1 MSTIQKAEREV
12 LVDTDDMKDS
22 NQVTGKIFGLELDS
36 LSEKI
41 VFPKCKGNVEQLDE
55 DQQFAI
61 RATLRPQ
68 KTEMKLE
75 KLRNSI

>member
-55 DQQFAI
+55 D
-61 RATLRPQ
+61 
-68 KTEMKLE
+68 
-75 KLRNSI
+75 